1 MKNIL
6 HVIGYLGRGGDT
18 AVVLQVLAR
27 MDRQQYHFDFVTHE
41 GRTRQETV
49 SFLREQGCRADSS
62 PKGRAK
68 GAVSASAINC
78 NLSVS
83 RG

>member
-18 AVVLQVLAR
+18 AVVLQVLSR

-49 SFLREQGCRADSS
+49 SFCGNRAAGSTYS
-62 PKGRAK
+62 PGMSGRWD
-68 GAVSASAINC
+68 
-78 NLSVS
+78 LSGICVIS
-83 RG
+83 GSF

>member
-18 AVVLQVLAR
+18 AVVLQVLSR

-41 GRTRQETV
+41 GRTRQEI
-49 SFLREQGCRADSS
+49 
-62 PKGRAK
+62 GRA
-68 GAVSASAINC
+68 SC
-78 NLSVS
+78 RE